1 MKGGGTEKSPILG
14 SWTAVYVLIVG
25 VLLALGVFFYLFT
38 KHFE

>member
-1 MKGGGTEKSPILG
+1 MRDAGEERSPILG
-14 SWTAVYVLIVG
+14 SWTAVYALIVG